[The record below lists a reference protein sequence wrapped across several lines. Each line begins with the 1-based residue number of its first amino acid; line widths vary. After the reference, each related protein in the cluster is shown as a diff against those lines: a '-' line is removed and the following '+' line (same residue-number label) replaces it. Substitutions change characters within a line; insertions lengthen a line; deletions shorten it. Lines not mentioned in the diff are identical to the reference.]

1 MFKVCC
7 GSAFELAADS
17 LRRRNQVRTT
27 PGAECEASDRATGD
41 LGREP
46 DAHSL
51 ILKVADSA
59 VSYITAVLC
68 VGKECANG
76 TIVWIR
82 TQATRS
88 GANSRNFSTAF
99 R

>member
-1 MFKVCC
+1 MFKLCC
-7 GSAFELAADS
+7 GSAFELATDS

-27 PGAECEASDRATGD
+27 PGAECEASNRATLD

-51 ILKVADSA
+51 IVKVADSA
-59 VSYITAVLC
+59 VLYITAVFR
-68 VGKECANG
+68 VSEVRANG
-76 TIVWIR
+76 AIVWIR
-82 TQATRS
+82 AQATRS
-88 GANSRNFSTAF
+88 GAKSRNFSTAF